1 MSMTST
7 TADDFEIPFE
17 RSREDQAW
25 ARWLARS
32 LDGLLLT
39 PAVFLAFGVLGV
51 LVELG
56 RAPIAILD
64 WMEQPILAAIIEL
77 AAFFVLMA
85 LWEPLFISNARTTPG
100 KWLMG
105 IRVRRT
111 DGAKL
116 SYLRALNRFI
126 RVWFVGMAAGIPLL
140 SLIAMLIA
148 RGRLTT
154 DGAAVWDEQLDCTVE
169 HRKRHPLVWT
179 LLIVIVVGT
188 TITFRVLGQLAESG
202 GY

>member
-1 MSMTST
+1 MTTT
-7 TADDFEIPFE
+7 TADDFGIPFE

-56 RAPIAILD
+56 RAPVQILT
-64 WMEQPILAAIIEL
+64 WMEQPILAAVVEL

-116 SYLRALNRFI
+116 SYLRALNRFA
-126 RVWFVGMAAGIPLL
+126 RVWFIGMAAGIPFL

-148 RGRLTT
+148 RGRLTS
-154 DGAAVWDEQLDCTVE
+154 DGMTAWDEQLDCAVE

-179 LLIVIVVGT
+179 LLIIIVVVT
-188 TITFRVLGQLAESG
+188 TIAFRVLRRLAESG
-202 GY
+202 SY